1 MVCPVCGNAETFD
14 ELHKIPYTYKGK
26 STSFELRGDK
36 CPSCGEVLLAKGEEQ
51 KLCALMKSFDRQVNS
66 ELVDPNMILAVRKK
80 LNLDQRQAGLLFGG
94 GANAFSRYEC
104 GKAKPPQTL
113 MILLQ
118 MLDEKPEMLDWVRQ
132 CADKLP
138 CSSRL

>member
-1 MVCPVCGNAETFD
+1 MVCPVCGYTELS
-14 ELHKIPYTYKGK
+14 EGLHKIPYTYKGQ

-36 CPSCGEVLLAKGEEQ
+36 CPSCGEVLLEKGEEQ
-51 KLCALMKSFDRQVNS
+51 RLSALMKEFDRQVNS
-66 ELVDPNMILAVRKK
+66 ELVDPGMILSVRKK
-80 LNLDQRQAGLLFGG
+80 LNLDQRQAGVLFGG

-118 MLDEKPEMLDWVRQ
+118 MLDEKPEMLEWVKQ